1 MFSLIVGF
9 DSDWIHKLSTIKPT
23 GWLRDC
29 KDGNN
34 GLHWGHSH
42 PRIDTSPGWRCH
54 LSWFWGVWAGGS
66 AYCDTTAAFFP
77 ERSSK
82 KFQIELVSRAGA
94 TNDIIFTVLLVIM
107 PHEKRF
113 TCLCLISN
121 HARSMPFHSAKT
133 SQCDETSKRDN
144 SVGKERKEKS
154 FFLIHMNVQCLSTL
168 CCTYFFI
175 SKTFFEI
182 INSFRTE
189 ILNILVK

>member
-154 FFLIHMNVQCLSTL
+154 FFFNTHECSMSFYVMLYIFFYLEDILWNYQ
-168 CCTYFFI
+168 FI
-175 SKTFFEI
+175 SY
-182 INSFRTE
+182 R
-189 ILNILVK
+189 NIKHPG

>member
-1 MFSLIVGF
+1 MEAMAYIEDIVIHVLILLQAEDVIFLGFGGFGRGDLPTVIRRRLSSLKEVARNF
-9 DSDWIHKLSTIKPT
+9 
-23 GWLRDC
+23 R
-29 KDGNN
+29 
-34 GLHWGHSH
+34 
-42 PRIDTSPGWRCH
+42 
-54 LSWFWGVWAGGS
+54 
-66 AYCDTTAAFFP
+66 
-77 ERSSK
+77 
-82 KFQIELVSRAGA
+82 VSRAGA

-154 FFLIHMNVQCLSTL
+154 FFFKSHMNVQCLSTL

-175 SKTFFEI
+175 WKTFFEI
-182 INSFRTE
+182 INSFHTE

>member
-1 MFSLIVGF
+1 MSIKCDWYILKKRIFGKWIITYVCIIPIHYVCSKMIFKNLSYAWNKHKKKRLPTQRMKNQTNIIKLFSLIVGF

-29 KDGNN
+29 KDGSN

-82 KFQIELVSRAGA
+82 KFQS
-94 TNDIIFTVLLVIM
+94 
-107 PHEKRF
+107 
-113 TCLCLISN
+113 
-121 HARSMPFHSAKT
+121 
-133 SQCDETSKRDN
+133 
-144 SVGKERKEKS
+144 
-154 FFLIHMNVQCLSTL
+154 
-168 CCTYFFI
+168 
-175 SKTFFEI
+175 
-182 INSFRTE
+182 
-189 ILNILVK
+189 